1 MLIGNMTLYQILWFF
16 IAYSVLGWGVEVA
29 YHALTLGKV
38 VNRGFLNG
46 PVCPIYGFGMLAILS
61 VFNTISADMHTRNGL
76 MLFLGGMV
84 LTTSIEFF
92 GGWALDKLFHMRWW
106 DYSEEPFNIRG
117 YVCLKFSVI
126 WGLGTVFMYRIVHPT
141 VAALSVS
148 LFPERIGWILLGVMS
163 LVYLVDLV
171 VTVLTVQNL
180 NRNLEDLEKLRKQL
194 RIVSDTLSEQIGTC
208 TIATANRVEH
218 AQVQGA
224 LAKAELRDQLE
235 ESIEE
240 KRQEAEQ
247 LRARYEE
254 VRAKLYADPIF
265 GPARLMLAFPT
276 AVHRKHNELLSEFRA
291 RLQERLKGS

>member
-1 MLIGNMTLYQILWFF
+1 
-16 IAYSVLGWGVEVA
+16 
-29 YHALTLGKV
+29 
-38 VNRGFLNG
+38 
-46 PVCPIYGFGMLAILS
+46 
-61 VFNTISADMHTRNGL
+61 
-76 MLFLGGMV
+76 
-84 LTTSIEFF
+84 
-92 GGWALDKLFHMRWW
+92 
-106 DYSEEPFNIRG
+106 
-117 YVCLKFSVI
+117 
-126 WGLGTVFMYRIVHPT
+126 MYRIVHPT

-148 LFPERIGWILLGVMS
+148 LFPERIGWILLGVMY
-163 LVYLVDLV
+163 LVYLADLV

-194 RIVSDTLSEQIGTC
+194 RIVSDTLSEQIGTG

-218 AQVQGA
+218 AQVQRA